1 MNIFVSEVANQY
13 CKFFFIN
20 PKFLLHWI
28 MSTRVK
34 LKNFYLLNQSVL
46 IHLLSKILAFLA
58 FVAFKGLKR
67 PKKAEKKTFVK

>member
-28 MSTRVK
+28 MSTNEYYTSDYNTN
-34 LKNFYLLNQSVL
+34 LCQQNHFMFST
-46 IHLLSKILAFLA
+46 ILSQIIAKVGI
-58 FVAFKGLKR
+58 
-67 PKKAEKKTFVK
+67 TC